1 MEFKCIMA
9 KIIELDVA
17 AFKTFAISKN
27 QSNEE
32 LIKKFLTKYY
42 QLIHATDGYGILMDQ
57 INILDTVF
65 DVIRDIA
72 LVYIKK
78 YHTAGEISALLE
90 QCDDLRGSMFFPA
103 HMILTEDNREC
114 VHSYPTFH
122 CNNMLGVNK
131 MQYEYRFHSRQI
143 INRIFYNEP

>member
-1 MEFKCIMA
+1 MP

-27 QSNEE
+27 QSDEE
-32 LIKKFLTKYY
+32 QIKKFLTQYY
-42 QLIHATDGYGILMDQ
+42 QLIHATDGYGISMDQ
-57 INILDTVF
+57 INILDIVF

-78 YHTAGEISALLE
+78 YHASKSTDTEKISALLE

-114 VHSYPTFH
+114 FHSYPTFH
-122 CNNMLGVNK
+122 CNNMLGVNEL
-131 MQYEYRFHSRQI
+131 QYEYRFHSRQI
-143 INRIFYNEP
+143 INRIFYNEH